1 MIKINKSNKN
11 NQLEAKVDQIIT
23 RVNSNKASKL

>member
-1 MIKINKSNKN
+1 MIKINNKNKN

-23 RVNSNKASKL
+23 RVNNNKANRL